1 MSVVRPQSFP
11 SHIHAAFTGA
21 RKPPDFHGD
30 RFTFDLHGDAE
41 GEDSVAS
48 RLWLLGH
55 CGFQAKAWR
64 DVEQVHGDRCI
75 EQRSSEP
82 SRREKADALW
92 TTSESLVLAIRT
104 ADCVPVLITSSSQPL
119 AVAIHAGWRGTYQ
132 QIVSKSLRQILE
144 VTQIHPD
151 SLVAAIGPC
160 IHSNAFEVDAD
171 VAGPFETRFGY
182 PVVQPTPGKDQRWNV
197 DLVEANRQEL
207 AAMGIPADKIEVMDE
222 CTFSNHDYWS
232 FRRQRK
238 AAGRQVAWISLTGR

>member
-1 MSVVRPQSFP
+1 MSVLRPQSFP
-11 SHIHAAFTGA
+11 LHIHAGFTGA
-21 RKPPDFHGD
+21 RKPLDFHGD
-30 RFTFDLHGDAE
+30 RFTFDLQGDAE

-55 CGFQAKAWR
+55 CGLEARAWR
-64 DVEQVHGDRCI
+64 DVEQVHGHRCI
-75 EQRSSEP
+75 EQRFGEP
-82 SRREKADALW
+82 WRREQADALW
-92 TTSESLVLAIRT
+92 TTSEGLVLAIRT
-104 ADCVPVLITSSSQPL
+104 ADCVPVLITSSAQPL

-144 VTQIHPD
+144 VTQIQPD

-171 VAGPFETRFGY
+171 VAGPFETRFGC

-207 AAMGIPADKIEVMDE
+207 AAVGIPADKIEVMDE

-232 FRRQRK
+232 FRRQRT

>member
-11 SHIHAAFTGA
+11 SHIHAGFTGA
-21 RKPPDFHGD
+21 RKPPDFHGE
-30 RFTFDLHGDAE
+30 RFTFDLQGDAE
-41 GEDSVAS
+41 GDDSVAS

-55 CGFQAKAWR
+55 CGVGLEAWR
-64 DVEQVHGDRCI
+64 DVEQVHGDHCI

-82 SRREKADALW
+82 WRREEADALW
-92 TTSESLVLAIRT
+92 TTSEGLVLAIRT

-119 AVAIHAGWRGTYQ
+119 AVAIHAGWRGTYA

-144 VTQIHPD
+144 VTQIQPE

-171 VAGPFETRFGY
+171 VAGPFETRFGH
-182 PVVQPTPGKDQRWNV
+182 PVVRPTEGKDQRWNV

-207 AAMGIPADKIEVMDE
+207 
-222 CTFSNHDYWS
+222 T
-232 FRRQRK
+232 
-238 AAGRQVAWISLTGR
+238 AAGILLSRLK

>member
-1 MSVVRPQSFP
+1 MSVVKPQSFP
-11 SHIHAAFTGA
+11 SHINAGFTGA
-21 RKPPDFHGD
+21 RQPADFRGD
-30 RFTFDLHGDAE
+30 RFTFEFQGEAE
-41 GEDSVAS
+41 GDDSIAS
-48 RLWLLGH
+48 RRWLLSH
-55 CGFQAKAWR
+55 CGLGPAAWR
-64 DVEQVHGDRCI
+64 DAEQVHGHHCI
-75 EQRSSEP
+75 EQCSSEP
-82 SRREKADALW
+82 WRHEQADALW
-92 TTSESLVLAIRT
+92 TTSEGLILAIRT

-119 AVAIHAGWRGTYQ
+119 AVAIHAGWRGTYE

-144 VTQIHPD
+144 VTQIQPE

-182 PVVQPTPGKDQRWNV
+182 PVVRPTAGKDQRWNV

-207 AAMGIPADKIEVMDE
+207 TAAGVPAEQIEVIDE
-222 CTFSNHDYWS
+222 CTFSNHDFWS

>member
-11 SHIHAAFTGA
+11 SHIHAGFTGA
-21 RKPPDFHGD
+21 RQPA
-30 RFTFDLHGDAE
+30 RLSAATVLRLTFKATQRATILSRV
-41 GEDSVAS
+41 DSGSSVIVALAQQPGAMS
-48 RLWLLGH
+48 SKCMDDH
-55 CGFQAKAWR
+55 
-64 DVEQVHGDRCI
+64 CI

-82 SRREKADALW
+82 WRREKADALW
-92 TTSESLVLAIRT
+92 TTSEGLVLAIRT
-104 ADCVPVLITSSSQPL
+104 ADCVPVLIASSSQPL

-144 VTQIHPD
+144 VTQIQPD

-207 AAMGIPADKIEVMDE
+207 AAMPGYLLIRLK
-222 CTFSNHDYWS
+222 
-232 FRRQRK
+232 
-238 AAGRQVAWISLTGR
+238 